1 MTQFLILIRNVVLVA
16 IFAMLGLEF
25 APQTP
30 EQAPEGQRDSSVIR
44 SVLP

>member
-1 MTQFLILIRNVVLVA
+1 MTNLLILIRNVVLAAVFA
-16 IFAMLGLEF
+16 ILGLEF

-44 SVLP
+44 SALS